1 MKSNPYTLVFGKE
14 PLQLIS
20 RASFVATVVNTF
32 CEDPSP
38 QQVYLITGVRGSGK
52 TVLMTEIAKRLHN
65 RDEWVVVE
73 LNPERDM
80 LESLASKLSSENS
93 LANLFKKAKINLSFF
108 GFGLEVSDA
117 APITDIEVAVSKM
130 LASMKKHGK
139 KLLIT
144 VDEAASN
151 QSMRVFAGAYQ
162 ILVRQ
167 DLPIYLLMT
176 GLYTNIRKL
185 QDEET
190 LTFLYRAPKIEMTPL
205 NIGIIAQ
212 NYRKNF
218 NLADDRA
225 LEMAKLTKGYSF
237 AFQVLGYFTWE
248 HGGLDEAAFDDFKQY
263 LDDYAYE
270 KIWSELSAIDR
281 KVALAIAQS
290 KDGKV
295 SDVRET
301 LGMTTNQF
309 NPYRNRLV
317 KKGVVDGSLH
327 GYVSFTL
334 PLFERYA
341 IEHSSE

>member
-1 MKSNPYTLVFGKE
+1 M
-14 PLQLIS
+14 
-20 RASFVATVVNTF
+20 
-32 CEDPSP
+32 
-38 QQVYLITGVRGSGK
+38 RGSGK
-52 TVLMTEIAKRLHN
+52 TVLMTEITKQLRQ

-93 LANLFKKAKINLSFF
+93 LASLFKKAKINLSFF
-108 GFGLEVSDA
+108 GFGFEVGDV
-117 APITDIEVAVSKM
+117 APITDIEVAVSRM
-130 LASMKKHGK
+130 LASLRKHGK
-139 KLLIT
+139 KLLVT
-144 VDEAASN
+144 VDEAVSN
-151 QSMRVFAGAYQ
+151 RNMRVFAGAYQ
-162 ILVRQ
+162 IFVRQ
-167 DLPIYLLMT
+167 ELPIFLLMT
-176 GLYTNIRKL
+176 GLYSNIRRL

-205 NIGIIAQ
+205 NIGIIAR
-212 NYRKNF
+212 NYKKN
-218 NLADDRA
+218 LSVDDDRA

-237 AFQVLGYFTWE
+237 AFQVLGYFTWK
-248 HGGLDEAAFDDFKQY
+248 HGRLDEAAFDDFKQY

-270 KIWSELSAIDR
+270 KIWSELSATDR

-295 SDVRET
+295 SDVREA

-309 NPYRNRLV
+309 NPYRSRLV
-317 KKGVVDGSLH
+317 KAGVVNGSLH

-341 IEHSSE
+341 IEHAGM